1 MAITVR
7 LFRLTRVD
15 GGFTAAMQLIRTGTV
30 AVLQQRRNLS
40 LARGRCRMAS
50 RISISFVRYGA
61 MNACGATSP
70 RIAMAAIRASMIKI
84 NLRPPFSQSFA
95 NN

>member
-1 MAITVR
+1 
-7 LFRLTRVD
+7 
-15 GGFTAAMQLIRTGTV
+15 MQLIRTGTV
-30 AVLQQRRNLS
+30 PVFQQRRNLS
-40 LARGRCRMAS
+40 LARGRCGMAS

-70 RIAMAAIRASMIKI
+70 RIAMAAIHASMIKI
-84 NLRPPFSQSFA
+84 NLRPLSHMSFA